1 MRTLSDSEVLSLKE
15 ILEFET
21 NSLEKAKIMQSVT
34 KDNDLKE
41 HIKSS
46 IVSCEDRIKGFQ
58 QFISENDI
66 LEPGEVH

>member
-1 MRTLSDSEVLSLKE
+1 MRTLSDSEVLSLKG

-66 LEPGEVH
+66 LESGEVH

>member
-15 ILEFET
+15 ILQFET
-21 NSLEKAKIMQSVT
+21 NSLEMAKIMQSVT